1 MGRFRKI
8 GRYLLFSLMF
18 AVGFHIIMCSI
29 EITLAEKL
37 GNVSLDTP
45 RPLNDFIRDSVMA
58 TLTPAL
64 NYRERDVVLSPYFP
78 ELMFEKC
85 SLSGFVCENTEA
97 ESVSYEKILVM
108 EALEEESYWEG
119 CENQVFETG
128 QGSEEVLPEESAP
141 GEEET
146 VKTADNS
153 AESTENRQVS
163 ATVIGRT
170 YSAEELKNYD
180 LLLNQFYT
188 VDKTT
193 SIGQD
198 ELNGEALSQMDL
210 TIDKTAEGPLVLIY
224 HTHSQETFSDS
235 TAGDVNTSIVGVGAY
250 LKKILEED
258 YGVPVYHLTSTFDI
272 VDGKLDRNK
281 AYSQAEKA
289 VEKVLA
295 ENPSIQIVI
304 DLHRDGVGNQTR
316 LVTEVNGKPTAQI
329 MFFNGLS
336 RTNTIGDIGYL
347 KNPYLK
353 ENLAL
358 SFQMKLEAEKYFP
371 GFTRKIYLK
380 GYRYNLHLSKGAMLI
395 EAGAQTNTVQEV
407 KNAMIPLGFLI
418 SKVLL
423 E

>member
-1 MGRFRKI
+1 MLKIRKI
-8 GRYLLFSLMF
+8 GIYLLFTIMF
-18 AVGFHIIMCSI
+18 ALGFHIIMSSI
-29 EITLAEKL
+29 EITFAEKMETENL
-37 GNVSLDTP
+37 ETP
-45 RPLNDFIRDSVMA
+45 KGLNDFIRDGVLA
-58 TLTPAL
+58 TWIPNVTFTKQ
-64 NYRERDVVLSPYFP
+64 EKVLPYFLP
-78 ELMFEKC
+78 DLMFEKYN
-85 SLSGFVCENTEA
+85 LANFVLDNVDTETY
-97 ESVSYEKILVM
+97 SYEKIMVL
-108 EALEEESYWEG
+108 EAMEEEEYWQDYTGDFSEI
-119 CENQVFETG
+119 G
-128 QGSEEVLPEESAP
+128 QGAEEVSDTGNDVENEMDLQT
-141 GEEET
+141 GEE
-146 VKTADNS
+146 NP
-153 AESTENRQVS
+153 ESRQVS
-163 ATVIGRT
+163 ASVIGKV
-170 YSAEELKNYD
+170 YSEEELKNYD

-198 ELNGEALSQMDL
+198 ELNGEVLSQMDL
-210 TIDKTAEGPLVLIY
+210 TIDKTVEGPLVLIY

-235 TAGDVNTSIVGVGAY
+235 VEGDVNTSIVGVGVY

-407 KNAMIPLGFLI
+407 KNAMVPLGFLI